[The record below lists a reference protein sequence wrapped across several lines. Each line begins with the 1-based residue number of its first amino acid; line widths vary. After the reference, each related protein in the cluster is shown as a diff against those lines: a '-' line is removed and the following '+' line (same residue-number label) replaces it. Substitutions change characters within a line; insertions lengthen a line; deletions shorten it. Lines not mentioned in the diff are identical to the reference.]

1 MKILLWT
8 ASGSSTVTQNS
19 GYDTT
24 IVVTKHPEPVKMTYT
39 SIQTLPSTRGNNLY
53 STNQVSILSVTL
65 LLGILVFKKCLKYSK
80 IFGF

>member
-19 GYDTT
+19 DYDT
-24 IVVTKHPEPVKMTYT
+24 ILFTKHPEPVKITYT

>member
-19 GYDTT
+19 GYDSTLFP
-24 IVVTKHPEPVKMTYT
+24 IYPEPVKMTYT
-39 SIQTLPSTRGNNLY
+39 SIQTLSSTRGNNLY

>member
-19 GYDTT
+19 GYDT
-24 IVVTKHPEPVKMTYT
+24 IMFTKHPEPVTITYT

-65 LLGILVFKKCLKYSK
+65 LLGILVFKKCV
-80 IFGF
+80 

>member
-19 GYDTT
+19 GYDT
-24 IVVTKHPEPVKMTYT
+24 IMFTKHPEPVKMTYT

>member
-19 GYDTT
+19 GVDTT
-24 IVVTKHPEPVKMTYT
+24 LFTKHPEPVKITYT

>member
-19 GYDTT
+19 GYDTIT
-24 IVVTKHPEPVKMTYT
+24 FPESVKITYT